1 MLSIYAIKKM
11 RVLLEVNKY
20 LNTLL
25 SLTNLTYLL
34 FKSIFSAFFE
44 QQNNSHLIRYSN
56 TRIVR
61 SEKANCSGFVP

>member
-1 MLSIYAIKKM
+1 MLSIYAIKKI

-34 FKSIFSAFFE
+34 FKSIFSAVFE

-61 SEKANCSGFVP
+61 SKKANCSGFVP